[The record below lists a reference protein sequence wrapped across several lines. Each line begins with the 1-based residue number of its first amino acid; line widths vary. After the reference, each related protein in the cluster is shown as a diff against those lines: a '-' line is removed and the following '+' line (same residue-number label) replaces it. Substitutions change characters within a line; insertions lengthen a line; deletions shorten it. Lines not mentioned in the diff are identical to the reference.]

1 MSRLIIILLLGSSFG
16 LRAQN
21 MDAKFT
27 FNIELGLPTTIG
39 NKPFSDIMQG
49 LANCAIYG
57 QYNTPFEMN
66 FGLGIRYSLFPI
78 YQFAVTEDIGGE
90 SHIGTAFIKVGWER
104 FHSKIFATDLS
115 IRAGYSQNFFVTNF
129 NKDLGQNPVVLESTY
144 IEPSLGLIL
153 TVDEWNS
160 YRFHVG
166 YAFQGYGFRPQLLG
180 LQSNE
185 GYDVSEFNK
194 LTQYLV
200 VGFGYTYYFN
210 NKKKPE

>member
-1 MSRLIIILLLGSSFG
+1 MKRLLCIFILISAFNST
-16 LRAQN
+16 AQN

-27 FNIELGLPTTIG
+27 FNVELGLPSTIG
-39 NKPFSDIMQG
+39 NKAFSDIMQG

-57 QYNTPFEMN
+57 QYNTPFQMN
-66 FGLGIRYSLFPI
+66 FGLGVRYSLFPI
-78 YQFAVTEDIGGE
+78 YQFAVTEDIGGA
-90 SHIGTAFIKVGWER
+90 SHIGTAFVKVGWEK

-115 IRAGYSQNFFVTNF
+115 VRAGYSRNYFVTNF
-129 NKDLGQNPVVLESTY
+129 NKELGQNPVLQESMY
-144 IEPSLGLIL
+144 VEPNLGLVL
-153 TVDEWNS
+153 TVDDWNS
-160 YRFHVG
+160 YRLHIG
-166 YAFQGYGFRPQLLG
+166 YAFQGYGFKPQLLG